1 MNENDY
7 LLTRDKSYFFIER
20 VEEDKKEEAKTLL
33 SESFEKQATG
43 TFNID
48 YLNELMHS

>member
-7 LLTRDKSYFFIER
+7 LLTRDKSYFLLKEWKR
-20 VEEDKKEEAKTLL
+20 TKEEAKTLL
-33 SESFEKQATG
+33 SESFEKRATG

-48 YLNELMHS
+48 YLND